1 MRKRTNWDGL
11 FHLPLLLIG
20 GTMLLPLVFM
30 MVTALSAPGEAMKAT
45 ASLTEMIVPRSWRWE
60 NFAEVWDIIPFGR
73 YYVNSLLVAAAVTI
87 GQTFTSACAAY
98 AFSRLQWK
106 GRDLLFTAYMATM
119 MVPFAV
125 TMIPNFVA
133 MKMLPEILQQL
144 VPWVDWMSLRVL
156 GRSSDDPGVGR
167 LVGLDSYFAL
177 IVPLM
182 FSAYGTFLLRQFFIG
197 IPRELDEAAE
207 IDGCSHWMIFTRI
220 ILPLSLP
227 GLATLAI
234 FTFLGVWGNFLWPLV
249 VTNQS
254 ELNTLPVGLLSF
266 QGQYGTEWALMMA
279 AALLMLVPVV
289 VIFLCGQRFFVSGLT
304 TGAVKG

>member
-1 MRKRTNWDGL
+1 
-11 FHLPLLLIG
+11 
-20 GTMLLPLVFM
+20 MLLPLAFM
-30 MVTALSAPGEAMKAT
+30 MVTALAAPGEAMKASESF
-45 ASLTEMIVPRSWRWE
+45 AEMIVPRSWRWE

-73 YYVNSLLVAAAVTI
+73 YYVNSLLVALVVTV

-98 AFSRLQWK
+98 AFSRLQWR
-106 GRDLLFTAYMATM
+106 GRDVLFTAYMATM

-133 MKMLPEILQQL
+133 MKMLPELLQQV
-144 VPWVDWMSLRVL
+144 VPWIDWMSLRVF
-156 GRSSDDPGVGR
+156 GTVPDDPGVGR

-177 IVPLM
+177 TVPLM

-207 IDGCSHWMIFTRI
+207 IDGCGHWVIFTRI

-249 VTNQS
+249 VTNQA
-254 ELNTLPVGLLSF
+254 ELNTLPVGLLAF
-266 QGQYGTEWALMMA
+266 QGQYGTEWSLMMA

-289 VIFLCGQRFFVSGLT
+289 VIFLVGQRFFVAGLT
-304 TGAVKG
+304 VGAVKG